1 MQAPFEE
8 FCSTLK
14 KTFMLD
20 VAEELDFG
28 IYRIMNLKRKDIED
42 FLDNKLKGMVEQ
54 EIENNISADYESK
67 KKKLDDMV
75 ATLTKLH
82 IAPEMSPDYLDLHR
96 ELENMGDPA
105 QMQASVFTHLDI
117 FFNRYY
123 DRGDFI
129 SKRRYSSKSEESKYA
144 IPYNGEEVKL
154 YWANQDQYYIKNGQ
168 YFHDY
173 RFRLAN
179 GRVVEFTLKEATDVE
194 QNDNKQSK
202 RELVHHFKIYEEEPV
217 ELTED
222 GVLHINFVFQ
232 LMGKTPN
239 QSTLNNQ
246 TAAMITSEPT
256 ASLVPFEF
264 AELTAVKRS
273 DDGKNYTLLQK
284 QLNRYTAKNSYD
296 YFIHKDLKGFLCRE
310 LDFYIKN
317 DVLNIDDM
325 LVDTVKRELTVA
337 KAIKSIGSVIIR
349 LLAQL
354 EDFQK
359 RLWLKKKVVASA
371 DYCVT
376 LDRIWEGLTDEM
388 KGKICQND
396 AQREEWIKYCGID
409 QIKGDMYADAYSVP
423 LTPKFLSENQKLV
436 LDTAHFKEDR
446 DFKHQIIQILSK
458 QGNLENAIDG
468 LLIKSENFQ
477 ALRLLEEKYRGKI
490 KCIYI
495 DPPYNTG
502 NDDFA
507 YKDNYQ
513 ESSWLSCM
521 NDRLLLCRPF
531 FAEGGSIAVSIDIKE
546 VDKLISLLD
555 AVLGIENRKANITV
569 RRASISGPKVINPGM
584 VNISENVIIYA
595 NGNGK
600 WKPQDAYRE
609 KNYDNRYNQMI
620 VNPGDE
626 PSKWKFSTVLEEFA
640 KYKGIKKTELKKAL
654 GKTYEDEL
662 LKFAIDNSNGIM
674 QKASL
679 DLDSVGNDA
688 VEAYKKSKADPK
700 TIYHIQRDGFNDY
713 YILNGK
719 AILFYKDRLRRMGD
733 RIVPVEKV
741 SDIWDDVLPND
752 IHNEGGV
759 VLKKGK
765 KPEKLVDRII
775 ESTTNPDDLVMDFF
789 AGSAT
794 SGAVALKSGHK
805 FINVECNEYFDNIT
819 LRRIKNALYGDTSGV
834 TDLHQWKGG
843 GVVKYL
849 RLEQYEDTL
858 NNLELSAD
866 LGPNHNTMFD
876 KDYLLGYKLDTETRD
891 SLLSR
896 DDWFAHPFDVKMD
909 IALNNERDKREVDLP
924 ETFNYLLGLYVEKEC
939 WPQAGL
945 QVIQGHTRS
954 GEDTLVIWRDVDIVD
969 NDALM
974 AFVAT
979 VAPDELKCYRRIYVN
994 GENTLAASLAPSVA
1008 ERVMNTDEEFQRLM
1022 FTED

>member
-1 MQAPFEE
+1 MQTPFEE

-42 FLDNKLKGMVEQ
+42 FLDTKLKEMVEQ
-54 EIENNISADYESK
+54 EIENNISSDYESK
-67 KKKLDDMV
+67 KKELDEMA
-75 ATLTKLH
+75 ATLIKAGV
-82 IAPEMSPDYLDLHR
+82 APELSPLYIEKRR
-96 ELENMGDPA
+96 ELENMGDPQ

-123 DRGDFI
+123 DKGDFI
-129 SKRRYSSKSEESKYA
+129 SKRRYSSKSQESKYA

-173 RFRLAN
+173 RFRLSN
-179 GRVVEFTLKEATDVE
+179 GRVVEFTLKEATDVA

-202 RELVHHFKIYEEEPV
+202 RELVHHFKLYDDMPV
-217 ELTED
+217 ELAED

-239 QSTLNNQ
+239 QASLNNQ
-246 TAAMITSEPT
+246 AVAMFTSETLAP
-256 ASLVPFEF
+256 LIPLEF
-264 AELTAVKRS
+264 AELTAEKR
-273 DDGKNYTLLQK
+273 DNDGKKYTLLQR
-284 QLNRYTAKNSYD
+284 QLNKYTAKNSYD
-296 YFIHKDLKGFLCRE
+296 YFIHKDLKAFLSRE

-317 DVLNIDDM
+317 DVLNLDDIM
-325 LVDTVKRELTVA
+325 VETVKRELAVA
-337 KAIKSIGSVIIR
+337 KTIKAIGTVIIR

-354 EDFQK
+354 ENFQK
-359 RLWLKKKVVASA
+359 HFWLKKKVVTTA
-371 DYCVT
+371 DYCIT
-376 LDRIWEGLTDEM
+376 LDRIWDDLSDEM
-388 KGKICQND
+388 KEKICQND
-396 AQREEWIKYCGID
+396 EQREEWVKYCGID
-409 QIKGDMYADAYSVP
+409 KIEGNLVLDAYSVP
-423 LTPKFLSENQKLV
+423 LTPKFLNENQKLV
-436 LDTAHFKEDR
+436 LDTAHFDK
-446 DFKHQIIQILSK
+446 DFKHQIIQILGN
-458 QGNLENAIDG
+458 QGNLEEAING

-477 ALRLLEEKYRGKI
+477 ALQLLAEKYKGKI

-502 NDDFA
+502 DDDFA

-521 NDRLLLCRPF
+521 NDRLMLCRPF
-531 FAEGGSIAVSIDIKE
+531 FEEGGSIAVSIDIKE

-555 AVLGIENRKANITV
+555 SVLGIENRKANITV
-569 RRASISGPKVINPGM
+569 RRASITGPKVINPGL

-600 WKPQDAYRE
+600 WKPQDAFRE
-609 KNYDNRYNQMI
+609 KGYDNRYNQMI
-620 VNPGDE
+620 INPDDE
-626 PSKWKFSTVLEEFA
+626 PSKWQFSTVLEEFA
-640 KYKGIKKTELKKAL
+640 KFKGISKTKLKKSL
-654 GKTYEDEL
+654 GDSYEEEL
-662 LKFAIDNSNGIM
+662 LRFAIDNSNGII

-688 VEAYKKSKADPK
+688 VEVYKKSKEEPN
-700 TIYHIQRDGFNDY
+700 TIFHIPRDGFNDY

-765 KPEKLVDRII
+765 KPEKLVDRIFA
-775 ESTTNPDDLVMDFF
+775 STTNADDMVLDFF

-819 LRRIKNALYGDTSGV
+819 LRRIKNTLYGDTSGV
-834 TDLHQWKGG
+834 TDLYQWKGG
-843 GVVKYL
+843 GVVKYI

-858 NNLELSAD
+858 NNLELVD
-866 LGPNHNTMFD
+866 GLNPNHNALFD
-876 KDYLLGYKLDTETRD
+876 KDYHLGYKLDTEFRD
-891 SLLSR
+891 PLLSR
-896 DDWFAHPFDVKMD
+896 DDWCAHPFDVTMD
-909 IALNNERDKREVDLP
+909 YALNNERDKRGIDIP
-924 ETFNYLLGLYVEKEC
+924 ETFNYLLGLYVEKEI
-939 WPQAGL
+939 WPQIGL
-945 QVIQGHTRS
+945 QVIHGKTRT
-954 GEDTLVIWRDVDIVD
+954 GEDTLVVWRDVEEVD
-969 NDALM
+969 NDALIT
-974 AFVAT
+974 FVGTIPAE
-979 VAPDELKCYRRIYVN
+979 DLKRYHRIYVN
-994 GENTLAASLAPSVA
+994 GENTLAASLNTIIA
-1008 ERVMNTDEEFQRLM
+1008 ERVMNTDEEFQKLM
-1022 FTED
+1022 FAED